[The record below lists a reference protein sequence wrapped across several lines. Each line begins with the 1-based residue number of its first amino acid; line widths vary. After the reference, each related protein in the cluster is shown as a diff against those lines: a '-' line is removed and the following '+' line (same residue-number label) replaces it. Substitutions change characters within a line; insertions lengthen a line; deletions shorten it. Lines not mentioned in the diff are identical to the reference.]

1 MPPAWAQA
9 AGFVAF
15 GYALRTATLIKDA
28 DVQANDSLC
37 CLGLGNGGSCH
48 IVARV
53 N

>member
-28 DVQANDSLC
+28 DVQVRIACVSAAVRNT
-37 CLGLGNGGSCH
+37 
-48 IVARV
+48 
-53 N
+53 